1 MRRLDYEGM
10 SLEAMRLT
18 VMEVLLMEE
27 RYRLITHVLDA
38 SNLEESMIQFEKAVP
53 CLLHLEN
60 RISEIIIYHL
70 LQKCRAVSTRISLV
84 RHDAL
89 QIGDFP

>member
-1 MRRLDYEGM
+1 
-10 SLEAMRLT
+10 
-18 VMEVLLMEE
+18 
-27 RYRLITHVLDA
+27 
-38 SNLEESMIQFEKAVP
+38 MIRFEKAVP